1 MTQNGVSAIGKETHC
16 GIRVN
21 YDSRAPI
28 PHDNRPLLPMTITVH
43 ANSRNGAMKNLRN
56 TRLKIQELLLDYVG
70 VGHDGSRGRLVY
82 ETAVSCWGAHRP
94 RVSNSQ
100 AVQAD
105 DPFNSGTGKFLTVL
119 PLPYQLASD
128 RKKIFHAANLLL
140 TDVQRRLTY
149 DANCYIKLVGN
160 EFRVPC
166 RMCEP
171 YVIVMGSSWKGV
183 DKGAEIVKEVVRDH
197 MRSCNCTL

>member
-1 MTQNGVSAIGKETHC
+1 
-16 GIRVN
+16 
-21 YDSRAPI
+21 
-28 PHDNRPLLPMTITVH
+28 MTITIRAISQKFASKDLH
-43 ANSRNGAMKNLRN
+43 DAFI
-56 TRLKIQELLLDYVG
+56 KIRELLSDY

-94 RVSNSQ
+94 RASTSK
-100 AVQAD
+100 AVQEH

-119 PLPYQLASD
+119 PLPCDSY
-128 RKKIFHAANLLL
+128 KVFHAANLLR

-149 DANCYIKLVGN
+149 EANCYIKLVGN
-160 EFRVPC
+160 EFKVPC

-171 YVIVMGSSWKGV
+171 YVLVMGSSWKGV

-197 MRSCNCTL
+197 MRSCNCSL